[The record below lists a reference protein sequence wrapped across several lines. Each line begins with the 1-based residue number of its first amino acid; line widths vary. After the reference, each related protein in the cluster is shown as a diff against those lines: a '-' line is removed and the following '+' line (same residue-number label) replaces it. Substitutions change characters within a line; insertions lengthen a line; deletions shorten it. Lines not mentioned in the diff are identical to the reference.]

1 MTRLIMV
8 HLQFKGVSF
17 TKIICIV
24 VSLAVVVD
32 NSCFICGFSLFYI
45 FNMLY
50 GELFNYGK
58 IRSILE

>member
-17 TKIICIV
+17 TKIISIV

-45 FNMLY
+45 FNIYLICSMENSLIM
-50 GELFNYGK
+50 GK
-58 IRSILE
+58 